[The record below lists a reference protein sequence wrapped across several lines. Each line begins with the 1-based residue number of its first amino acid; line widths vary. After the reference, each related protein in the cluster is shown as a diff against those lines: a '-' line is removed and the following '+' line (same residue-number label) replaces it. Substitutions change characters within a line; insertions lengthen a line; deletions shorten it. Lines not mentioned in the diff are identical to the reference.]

1 MQFQGKKVLKKTHIQ
16 NKETSRKEIEKKK
29 KVKSKML

>member
-29 KVKSKML
+29 VKSKML